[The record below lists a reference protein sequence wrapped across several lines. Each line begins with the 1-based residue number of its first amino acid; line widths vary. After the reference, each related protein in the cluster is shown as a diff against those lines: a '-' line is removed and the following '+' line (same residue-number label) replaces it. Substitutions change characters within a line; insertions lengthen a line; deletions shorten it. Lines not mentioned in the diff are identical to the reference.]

1 MENLKK
7 NPLSLQLNVED
18 FAPASNDEKKSLV
31 VMRESVNFWK
41 DGMRRLRKNKI
52 AMVSLVVILL
62 IAFMAYVLPSF
73 WPYSYEQQIKGSN
86 NLAPFEYSAAE
97 QKLIDQGENVFPH
110 ILGTDRMGRDF
121 AVRVM
126 MGTRVSL
133 SVGLLAS
140 VLVLLIGA
148 TYGAISAF
156 AGGWIDNIMMR
167 ITDILYT
174 IPDILLIILLA
185 MAIKEPLESLAT
197 KPGFGWM
204 QKLGPNMV
212 SIFIIFAL
220 LYWVGMARIVRSQVL
235 TLKESEYVTA
245 ARALGASGGRIIKKH
260 LLTNCMGT
268 LIVTTT
274 LQIPSSIFTE
284 SYLSFLGLDADKDV
298 ETIGQKIL
306 TLAAPYVPLD
316 GINDAGVACGIFMSY
331 QGEGKGTPTDTQ
343 TDKPDLTSTTLLRLI
358 LDYADSVEDAV
369 ALAEQYDLHDSAS
382 SCFHY
387 MVADSTG
394 RSAVLEWIGTDADH
408 DTDGAQR
415 QLNVLWNDTDALSD
429 SADWQV
435 VTNFIKTPG
444 YYDGTTA
451 ERKGLDRYEHLTAAL
466 RETDGI
472 VADKNAAMDLL
483 ASVGRRTWNNDDSNS
498 NTVHSVVYDLTDKS
512 VLWVGNEHY
521 GEEAYTF
528 EFQLGR

>member
-1 MENLKK
+1 MKRNS
-7 NPLSLQLNVED
+7 LSKLLRRIACALAALVIALAVAV
-18 FAPASNDEKKSLV
+18 FALWHNELATLASFQKLSDRDEAHRDGAVYQINFSGDYFFDEFLSQGGASNDAELISFVTRSITKGIIPMHIKTS
-31 VMRESVNFWK
+31 S
-41 DGMRRLRKNKI
+41 I
-52 AMVSLVVILL
+52 AC
-62 IAFMAYVLPSF
+62 
-73 WPYSYEQQIKGSN
+73 
-86 NLAPFEYSAAE
+86 
-97 QKLIDQGENVFPH
+97 
-110 ILGTDRMGRDF
+110 
-121 AVRVM
+121 
-126 MGTRVSL
+126 
-133 SVGLLAS
+133 
-140 VLVLLIGA
+140 
-148 TYGAISAF
+148 SAF
-156 AGGWIDNIMMR
+156 TADTQSGDRVFGRNYDFSATNTAIVYTDPGEGRHASYSTID
-167 ITDILYT
+167 
-174 IPDILLIILLA
+174 
-185 MAIKEPLESLAT
+185 
-197 KPGFGWM
+197 
-204 QKLGPNMV
+204 
-212 SIFIIFAL
+212 
-220 LYWVGMARIVRSQVL
+220 
-235 TLKESEYVTA
+235 
-245 ARALGASGGRIIKKH
+245 
-260 LLTNCMGT
+260 
-268 LIVTTT
+268 
-274 LQIPSSIFTE
+274 
-284 SYLSFLGLDADKDV
+284 LSFLGLDADKDV
-298 ETIGQKIL
+298 ETIGQKFL

-343 TDKPDLTSTTLLRLI
+343 TDRPDITSTTLLRLI

-369 ALAEQYDLHDSAS
+369 ALAQQYDLHDSAS

-394 RSAVLEWIGTDADH
+394 RSAILEWVGTDADH
-408 DTDGAQR
+408 DADGAQR

-472 VADKNAAMDLL
+472 VADKDAAMGLL
-483 ASVGRRTWNNDDSNS
+483 ASVGRRTWDNDDSNS

>member
-1 MENLKK
+1 MKRNS
-7 NPLSLQLNVED
+7 LSKLLRRIACALAALVIALAVAV
-18 FAPASNDEKKSLV
+18 FALWHNELATLASFQKLSDRDEAHRDGAVYQINFSGDYSFDEFLSQGGASNDAELISFVTRSITKGIIPMHIKTS
-31 VMRESVNFWK
+31 S
-41 DGMRRLRKNKI
+41 I
-52 AMVSLVVILL
+52 AC
-62 IAFMAYVLPSF
+62 
-73 WPYSYEQQIKGSN
+73 
-86 NLAPFEYSAAE
+86 
-97 QKLIDQGENVFPH
+97 
-110 ILGTDRMGRDF
+110 
-121 AVRVM
+121 
-126 MGTRVSL
+126 
-133 SVGLLAS
+133 
-140 VLVLLIGA
+140 
-148 TYGAISAF
+148 SAF
-156 AGGWIDNIMMR
+156 TADTQSGDRVFGRNYDFSATNTAIVYTNPGEGRHASYSTID
-167 ITDILYT
+167 
-174 IPDILLIILLA
+174 
-185 MAIKEPLESLAT
+185 
-197 KPGFGWM
+197 
-204 QKLGPNMV
+204 
-212 SIFIIFAL
+212 
-220 LYWVGMARIVRSQVL
+220 
-235 TLKESEYVTA
+235 
-245 ARALGASGGRIIKKH
+245 
-260 LLTNCMGT
+260 
-268 LIVTTT
+268 
-274 LQIPSSIFTE
+274 
-284 SYLSFLGLDADKDV
+284 LSFLGLDADKDV
-298 ETIGQKIL
+298 ETIGQKFL

-343 TDKPDLTSTTLLRLI
+343 TDRPDITSTTLLRLI

-369 ALAEQYDLHDSAS
+369 ALARQYDLHDSAS

-394 RSAVLEWIGTDADH
+394 RSAILEWVGTDADH
-408 DTDGAQR
+408 DADGAQR

-451 ERKGLDRYEHLTAAL
+451 EMKGLDRYEHLAAAL

-472 VADKNAAMDLL
+472 VADKDAAMDLL

>member
-1 MENLKK
+1 MKRNS
-7 NPLSLQLNVED
+7 LSKLLRRIACALAALVIALAVAV
-18 FAPASNDEKKSLV
+18 FALWHNELATLASFQKLSDRDEAHRDGAVYQIKVSGDYSFDEFLSQGGASNDAELISFVTRSITKGIIPMHIKTS
-31 VMRESVNFWK
+31 S
-41 DGMRRLRKNKI
+41 I
-52 AMVSLVVILL
+52 AC
-62 IAFMAYVLPSF
+62 
-73 WPYSYEQQIKGSN
+73 
-86 NLAPFEYSAAE
+86 
-97 QKLIDQGENVFPH
+97 
-110 ILGTDRMGRDF
+110 
-121 AVRVM
+121 
-126 MGTRVSL
+126 
-133 SVGLLAS
+133 
-140 VLVLLIGA
+140 
-148 TYGAISAF
+148 SAF
-156 AGGWIDNIMMR
+156 TADTQSGDRVFGRNYDFSATNTAIVYTDPGEGRHASYSTID
-167 ITDILYT
+167 
-174 IPDILLIILLA
+174 
-185 MAIKEPLESLAT
+185 
-197 KPGFGWM
+197 
-204 QKLGPNMV
+204 
-212 SIFIIFAL
+212 
-220 LYWVGMARIVRSQVL
+220 
-235 TLKESEYVTA
+235 
-245 ARALGASGGRIIKKH
+245 
-260 LLTNCMGT
+260 
-268 LIVTTT
+268 
-274 LQIPSSIFTE
+274 
-284 SYLSFLGLDADKDV
+284 LSFLGLDADKDV
-298 ETIGQKIL
+298 ETVGQKLL

-369 ALAEQYDLHDSAS
+369 ALAQQYDLHDSAS

-394 RSAVLEWIGTDADH
+394 RSAILEWVGTDADH
-408 DTDGAQR
+408 DADGAER

-444 YYDGTTA
+444 YYGGTTA
-451 ERKGLDRYEHLTAAL
+451 EMKGLDRYEHLAAAL

-472 VADKNAAMDLL
+472 VADKDAAMDLL

>member
-1 MENLKK
+1 MKRNS
-7 NPLSLQLNVED
+7 LSKLLRRIACALAALVIALAVAVFALWHNELATLASFQKLADRDEAHRDGAVYQINVSGDYSFDE
-18 FAPASNDEKKSLV
+18 FLSQGGASNDAELISFITQSITKGIIPMHIKTS
-31 VMRESVNFWK
+31 S
-41 DGMRRLRKNKI
+41 I
-52 AMVSLVVILL
+52 AC
-62 IAFMAYVLPSF
+62 
-73 WPYSYEQQIKGSN
+73 
-86 NLAPFEYSAAE
+86 
-97 QKLIDQGENVFPH
+97 
-110 ILGTDRMGRDF
+110 
-121 AVRVM
+121 
-126 MGTRVSL
+126 
-133 SVGLLAS
+133 
-140 VLVLLIGA
+140 
-148 TYGAISAF
+148 SAF
-156 AGGWIDNIMMR
+156 TADTQSGDRVFGRNYDFSATNTAIVYTNPGEGRHASYSTID
-167 ITDILYT
+167 
-174 IPDILLIILLA
+174 
-185 MAIKEPLESLAT
+185 
-197 KPGFGWM
+197 
-204 QKLGPNMV
+204 
-212 SIFIIFAL
+212 
-220 LYWVGMARIVRSQVL
+220 
-235 TLKESEYVTA
+235 
-245 ARALGASGGRIIKKH
+245 
-260 LLTNCMGT
+260 
-268 LIVTTT
+268 
-274 LQIPSSIFTE
+274 
-284 SYLSFLGLDADKDV
+284 LSFLGLDADKDV
-298 ETIGQKIL
+298 ETVGQKIL

-369 ALAEQYDLHDSAS
+369 ALAQQYDLHDSAS

-394 RSAVLEWIGTDADH
+394 RSAILEWVGTDADH
-408 DTDGAQR
+408 DADGAER

-451 ERKGLDRYEHLTAAL
+451 EMKGLDRYEHLAAAL
-466 RETDGI
+466 QETDGI

-528 EFQLGR
+528 GFQLGR

>member
-1 MENLKK
+1 MKRNS
-7 NPLSLQLNVED
+7 LSKLLRRIACALAALVIALAVAVFALWHNELATLASFQKLSDRDEAHRDGAVYQINVSGDYSFDE
-18 FAPASNDEKKSLV
+18 FLSQGGASNDAELISFVTRSITKGIIPMHIKTS
-31 VMRESVNFWK
+31 S
-41 DGMRRLRKNKI
+41 I
-52 AMVSLVVILL
+52 AC
-62 IAFMAYVLPSF
+62 
-73 WPYSYEQQIKGSN
+73 
-86 NLAPFEYSAAE
+86 
-97 QKLIDQGENVFPH
+97 
-110 ILGTDRMGRDF
+110 
-121 AVRVM
+121 
-126 MGTRVSL
+126 
-133 SVGLLAS
+133 
-140 VLVLLIGA
+140 
-148 TYGAISAF
+148 SAF
-156 AGGWIDNIMMR
+156 TADTQSGDRVFGRNYDFSATNTAIVYTDPGEGRHASYSTID
-167 ITDILYT
+167 
-174 IPDILLIILLA
+174 
-185 MAIKEPLESLAT
+185 
-197 KPGFGWM
+197 
-204 QKLGPNMV
+204 
-212 SIFIIFAL
+212 
-220 LYWVGMARIVRSQVL
+220 
-235 TLKESEYVTA
+235 
-245 ARALGASGGRIIKKH
+245 
-260 LLTNCMGT
+260 
-268 LIVTTT
+268 
-274 LQIPSSIFTE
+274 
-284 SYLSFLGLDADKDV
+284 LSFLGLDADKDV
-298 ETIGQKIL
+298 ETVGQKIL

-343 TDKPDLTSTTLLRLI
+343 TDRPDLTSTTLLRLI

-369 ALAEQYDLHDSAS
+369 ALAQQYDLHDSAS

-394 RSAVLEWIGTDADH
+394 RSAILEWVGTDADH
-408 DTDGAQR
+408 DADGAER

-451 ERKGLDRYEHLTAAL
+451 EMKGLDRYEHLAAAL

-521 GEEAYTF
+521 GEDAYTF

>member
-1 MENLKK
+1 MKRTS
-7 NPLSLQLNVED
+7 LSKLLRRIACALAALVIALAVAV
-18 FAPASNDEKKSLV
+18 FALWHNELATLASFQKLSDRDEAHRDGAVYQINFSGDYFFDEFLSQGGASNDAELISFITRSITKGIIPMHIKTS
-31 VMRESVNFWK
+31 S
-41 DGMRRLRKNKI
+41 I
-52 AMVSLVVILL
+52 AC
-62 IAFMAYVLPSF
+62 
-73 WPYSYEQQIKGSN
+73 
-86 NLAPFEYSAAE
+86 
-97 QKLIDQGENVFPH
+97 
-110 ILGTDRMGRDF
+110 
-121 AVRVM
+121 
-126 MGTRVSL
+126 
-133 SVGLLAS
+133 
-140 VLVLLIGA
+140 
-148 TYGAISAF
+148 SAF
-156 AGGWIDNIMMR
+156 TADTQSGDRVFGRNYDFSATNTAIVYTDPGEGRHASYSTID
-167 ITDILYT
+167 
-174 IPDILLIILLA
+174 
-185 MAIKEPLESLAT
+185 
-197 KPGFGWM
+197 
-204 QKLGPNMV
+204 
-212 SIFIIFAL
+212 
-220 LYWVGMARIVRSQVL
+220 
-235 TLKESEYVTA
+235 
-245 ARALGASGGRIIKKH
+245 
-260 LLTNCMGT
+260 
-268 LIVTTT
+268 
-274 LQIPSSIFTE
+274 
-284 SYLSFLGLDADKDV
+284 LSFLGLDADKDV

-343 TDKPDLTSTTLLRLI
+343 TDRPDITSTTLLRLI

-369 ALAEQYDLHDSAS
+369 ALAQQYDLHDSAS

-387 MVADSTG
+387 MVADATG
-394 RSAVLEWIGTDADH
+394 RSAILEWVGTDADH

-444 YYDGTTA
+444 YYDGTSA
-451 ERKGLDRYEHLTAAL
+451 ERKGLDRSEHLAAAL

-472 VADKNAAMDLL
+472 VADKDAAMDLL

>member
-1 MENLKK
+1 MKRNS
-7 NPLSLQLNVED
+7 LSKLLRRIACALAALVIALAVAV
-18 FAPASNDEKKSLV
+18 FALWHNELTTLASFQKLSDRDEAHRDGAVYQINFSGDYFFDEFLSQGGASNDAELISFVTRSITKGIIPMHIKTS
-31 VMRESVNFWK
+31 S
-41 DGMRRLRKNKI
+41 I
-52 AMVSLVVILL
+52 AC
-62 IAFMAYVLPSF
+62 
-73 WPYSYEQQIKGSN
+73 
-86 NLAPFEYSAAE
+86 
-97 QKLIDQGENVFPH
+97 
-110 ILGTDRMGRDF
+110 
-121 AVRVM
+121 
-126 MGTRVSL
+126 
-133 SVGLLAS
+133 
-140 VLVLLIGA
+140 
-148 TYGAISAF
+148 SAF
-156 AGGWIDNIMMR
+156 TADTQSGDRVFGRNYDFSATNTAIVYTDPGEGRHASYSTID
-167 ITDILYT
+167 
-174 IPDILLIILLA
+174 
-185 MAIKEPLESLAT
+185 
-197 KPGFGWM
+197 
-204 QKLGPNMV
+204 
-212 SIFIIFAL
+212 
-220 LYWVGMARIVRSQVL
+220 
-235 TLKESEYVTA
+235 
-245 ARALGASGGRIIKKH
+245 
-260 LLTNCMGT
+260 
-268 LIVTTT
+268 
-274 LQIPSSIFTE
+274 
-284 SYLSFLGLDADKDV
+284 LSFLGLDADKDV
-298 ETIGQKIL
+298 ETIGQKFL

-343 TDKPDLTSTTLLRLI
+343 TDRPDITSTTLLRLI

-369 ALAEQYDLHDSAS
+369 ALAQQYDLHDSAS

-394 RSAVLEWIGTDADH
+394 RSAILEWVGTDADH
-408 DTDGAQR
+408 DVDGAQR

-451 ERKGLDRYEHLTAAL
+451 EMKGLDRYEHLAAAL

-472 VADKNAAMDLL
+472 VADKDAAMDLL

>member
-1 MENLKK
+1 MKRNSISKLLRRIACALAALVIALAVAVFALWHNELATLASFQK
-7 NPLSLQLNVED
+7 LSDRDEAHRDGAVYQINFSGDYFFDEFLSQGG
-18 FAPASNDEKKSLV
+18 ASNDAELISFITRSITKGIIPMHIKTS
-31 VMRESVNFWK
+31 S
-41 DGMRRLRKNKI
+41 I
-52 AMVSLVVILL
+52 AC
-62 IAFMAYVLPSF
+62 
-73 WPYSYEQQIKGSN
+73 
-86 NLAPFEYSAAE
+86 
-97 QKLIDQGENVFPH
+97 
-110 ILGTDRMGRDF
+110 
-121 AVRVM
+121 
-126 MGTRVSL
+126 
-133 SVGLLAS
+133 
-140 VLVLLIGA
+140 
-148 TYGAISAF
+148 SAF
-156 AGGWIDNIMMR
+156 TADTQSGDRVFGRNYDFSATNTAIVYTDPGEGRHASYSTID
-167 ITDILYT
+167 
-174 IPDILLIILLA
+174 
-185 MAIKEPLESLAT
+185 
-197 KPGFGWM
+197 
-204 QKLGPNMV
+204 
-212 SIFIIFAL
+212 
-220 LYWVGMARIVRSQVL
+220 
-235 TLKESEYVTA
+235 
-245 ARALGASGGRIIKKH
+245 
-260 LLTNCMGT
+260 
-268 LIVTTT
+268 
-274 LQIPSSIFTE
+274 
-284 SYLSFLGLDADKDV
+284 LSFLGLDADKDV

-343 TDKPDLTSTTLLRLI
+343 TDRPDLTSTTLLRLI

-369 ALAEQYDLHDSAS
+369 ALAQQYDLHDSAS

-394 RSAVLEWIGTDADH
+394 RSAILEWVGTDADH
-408 DTDGAQR
+408 DADGAQR

-444 YYDGTTA
+444 YYDDTTA
-451 ERKGLDRYEHLTAAL
+451 EMKGLDRYEHLAAAL

-472 VADKNAAMDLL
+472 VADKDAAMDLL

>member
-1 MENLKK
+1 MKRNS
-7 NPLSLQLNVED
+7 LSKLLRRIACALAALVIALAVAV
-18 FAPASNDEKKSLV
+18 FALWHNELTTLASFQKLSDRDEAHRDGAVYQINFSGDYSFDEFLSQGGASNDAELISFVTRSITKGIIPMHIKTS
-31 VMRESVNFWK
+31 S
-41 DGMRRLRKNKI
+41 I
-52 AMVSLVVILL
+52 AC
-62 IAFMAYVLPSF
+62 
-73 WPYSYEQQIKGSN
+73 
-86 NLAPFEYSAAE
+86 
-97 QKLIDQGENVFPH
+97 
-110 ILGTDRMGRDF
+110 
-121 AVRVM
+121 
-126 MGTRVSL
+126 
-133 SVGLLAS
+133 
-140 VLVLLIGA
+140 
-148 TYGAISAF
+148 SAF
-156 AGGWIDNIMMR
+156 TADTQSGDRVFGRNYDFSATNTAIVYTDPGEGRHASYSTID
-167 ITDILYT
+167 
-174 IPDILLIILLA
+174 
-185 MAIKEPLESLAT
+185 
-197 KPGFGWM
+197 
-204 QKLGPNMV
+204 
-212 SIFIIFAL
+212 
-220 LYWVGMARIVRSQVL
+220 
-235 TLKESEYVTA
+235 
-245 ARALGASGGRIIKKH
+245 
-260 LLTNCMGT
+260 
-268 LIVTTT
+268 
-274 LQIPSSIFTE
+274 
-284 SYLSFLGLDADKDV
+284 LSFLGLDADKDV
-298 ETIGQKIL
+298 ETIGQKFL

-343 TDKPDLTSTTLLRLI
+343 TDRPDITSTTLLRLI

-369 ALAEQYDLHDSAS
+369 ALAQQYDLHDSAS

-394 RSAVLEWIGTDADH
+394 RSAILEWIGTDADH

-472 VADKNAAMDLL
+472 VADKDAAMDLL
-483 ASVGRRTWNNDDSNS
+483 ASVGRRTWDNDDSNS

>member
-1 MENLKK
+1 MKRNS
-7 NPLSLQLNVED
+7 LSKLLRRIACALAALVIALAVAV
-18 FAPASNDEKKSLV
+18 FALWHNELTTLASFQKLSDRDEAHRDGAVYQINFSGDYFFDEFLSQGGASNDAELISFITRSITKGIIPMHIKTS
-31 VMRESVNFWK
+31 S
-41 DGMRRLRKNKI
+41 I
-52 AMVSLVVILL
+52 AC
-62 IAFMAYVLPSF
+62 
-73 WPYSYEQQIKGSN
+73 
-86 NLAPFEYSAAE
+86 
-97 QKLIDQGENVFPH
+97 
-110 ILGTDRMGRDF
+110 
-121 AVRVM
+121 
-126 MGTRVSL
+126 
-133 SVGLLAS
+133 
-140 VLVLLIGA
+140 
-148 TYGAISAF
+148 SAF
-156 AGGWIDNIMMR
+156 TADTQSGDRVFGRNYDFSATNTAIVYTDPGEGRHASYSTID
-167 ITDILYT
+167 
-174 IPDILLIILLA
+174 
-185 MAIKEPLESLAT
+185 
-197 KPGFGWM
+197 
-204 QKLGPNMV
+204 
-212 SIFIIFAL
+212 
-220 LYWVGMARIVRSQVL
+220 
-235 TLKESEYVTA
+235 
-245 ARALGASGGRIIKKH
+245 
-260 LLTNCMGT
+260 
-268 LIVTTT
+268 
-274 LQIPSSIFTE
+274 
-284 SYLSFLGLDADKDV
+284 LSFLGLDADKDV
-298 ETIGQKIL
+298 ETIGQKFL

-343 TDKPDLTSTTLLRLI
+343 TDRPDITSTTLLRLI

-369 ALAEQYDLHDSAS
+369 ALAQQYDLHDSAS

-394 RSAVLEWIGTDADH
+394 RSAILEWVGTDADH
-408 DTDGAQR
+408 DADGAQR

-429 SADWQV
+429 SSDWQV

-472 VADKNAAMDLL
+472 VADKDAAMDLL

>member
-1 MENLKK
+1 MKRNS
-7 NPLSLQLNVED
+7 LSKLLRRIACALAALVIALAVAV
-18 FAPASNDEKKSLV
+18 FALWHNELTTLASFQKLSDRDEAHRDGAVYQINFSGDYSFDEFLSQGGASNDAELISFVTRSITKGIIPMHIKTS
-31 VMRESVNFWK
+31 S
-41 DGMRRLRKNKI
+41 I
-52 AMVSLVVILL
+52 AC
-62 IAFMAYVLPSF
+62 
-73 WPYSYEQQIKGSN
+73 
-86 NLAPFEYSAAE
+86 
-97 QKLIDQGENVFPH
+97 
-110 ILGTDRMGRDF
+110 
-121 AVRVM
+121 
-126 MGTRVSL
+126 
-133 SVGLLAS
+133 
-140 VLVLLIGA
+140 
-148 TYGAISAF
+148 SAF
-156 AGGWIDNIMMR
+156 TADTQSGDRVFGRNYDFSATNTAIVYTDPGEGRHASYSTID
-167 ITDILYT
+167 
-174 IPDILLIILLA
+174 
-185 MAIKEPLESLAT
+185 
-197 KPGFGWM
+197 
-204 QKLGPNMV
+204 
-212 SIFIIFAL
+212 
-220 LYWVGMARIVRSQVL
+220 
-235 TLKESEYVTA
+235 
-245 ARALGASGGRIIKKH
+245 
-260 LLTNCMGT
+260 
-268 LIVTTT
+268 
-274 LQIPSSIFTE
+274 
-284 SYLSFLGLDADKDV
+284 LSFLGLDADKDV

-343 TDKPDLTSTTLLRLI
+343 TDRPDITSTTLLRLI

-369 ALAEQYDLHDSAS
+369 ALAQQYDLHDSAS

-394 RSAVLEWIGTDADH
+394 RSAILEWVGTDADH
-408 DTDGAQR
+408 DADGAQR

-444 YYDGTTA
+444 YYDGTSA
-451 ERKGLDRYEHLTAAL
+451 EMKGLDRYEHLTAAL

-472 VADKNAAMDLL
+472 VADKDAAMDLL

>member
-1 MENLKK
+1 MKRNS
-7 NPLSLQLNVED
+7 LSKLLRRIACALAALVIALAVAVFALWHNELATLASFQKLSDRDEAHRDGAVYQINVSGDYSFDE
-18 FAPASNDEKKSLV
+18 FLSQGGASNDAELISFVTRSITKGIIPMHIKTS
-31 VMRESVNFWK
+31 S
-41 DGMRRLRKNKI
+41 I
-52 AMVSLVVILL
+52 AC
-62 IAFMAYVLPSF
+62 
-73 WPYSYEQQIKGSN
+73 
-86 NLAPFEYSAAE
+86 
-97 QKLIDQGENVFPH
+97 
-110 ILGTDRMGRDF
+110 
-121 AVRVM
+121 
-126 MGTRVSL
+126 
-133 SVGLLAS
+133 
-140 VLVLLIGA
+140 
-148 TYGAISAF
+148 SAF
-156 AGGWIDNIMMR
+156 TADTQSGDRVFGRNYDFSATNTAIVYTDPGEGRHASYSTID
-167 ITDILYT
+167 
-174 IPDILLIILLA
+174 
-185 MAIKEPLESLAT
+185 
-197 KPGFGWM
+197 
-204 QKLGPNMV
+204 
-212 SIFIIFAL
+212 
-220 LYWVGMARIVRSQVL
+220 
-235 TLKESEYVTA
+235 
-245 ARALGASGGRIIKKH
+245 
-260 LLTNCMGT
+260 
-268 LIVTTT
+268 
-274 LQIPSSIFTE
+274 
-284 SYLSFLGLDADKDV
+284 LSFLGLDADKDV
-298 ETIGQKIL
+298 ETVGQKLL

-369 ALAEQYDLHDSAS
+369 ALAQQYDLHDSAS

-394 RSAVLEWIGTDADH
+394 RSAILEWVGTDADH
-408 DTDGAQR
+408 DADGAER

-444 YYDGTTA
+444 YYDDTTA
-451 ERKGLDRYEHLTAAL
+451 EMKGLDRYEHLAAAL

>member
-1 MENLKK
+1 MKRNS
-7 NPLSLQLNVED
+7 LSKLLRRIACALAALIIALAVAVFALWHNELATLASFQKLSDRNEAHRDGAVYQINVSGDYSFDE
-18 FAPASNDEKKSLV
+18 FLSQGGASNDAELISFVTRSITKGIIPMHIKTS
-31 VMRESVNFWK
+31 S
-41 DGMRRLRKNKI
+41 I
-52 AMVSLVVILL
+52 AC
-62 IAFMAYVLPSF
+62 
-73 WPYSYEQQIKGSN
+73 
-86 NLAPFEYSAAE
+86 
-97 QKLIDQGENVFPH
+97 
-110 ILGTDRMGRDF
+110 
-121 AVRVM
+121 
-126 MGTRVSL
+126 
-133 SVGLLAS
+133 
-140 VLVLLIGA
+140 
-148 TYGAISAF
+148 SAF
-156 AGGWIDNIMMR
+156 TADTQSGDRVFGRNYDFSATNTAIVYTDPGEGRHASYSTID
-167 ITDILYT
+167 
-174 IPDILLIILLA
+174 
-185 MAIKEPLESLAT
+185 
-197 KPGFGWM
+197 
-204 QKLGPNMV
+204 
-212 SIFIIFAL
+212 
-220 LYWVGMARIVRSQVL
+220 
-235 TLKESEYVTA
+235 
-245 ARALGASGGRIIKKH
+245 
-260 LLTNCMGT
+260 
-268 LIVTTT
+268 
-274 LQIPSSIFTE
+274 
-284 SYLSFLGLDADKDV
+284 LSFLGLDADKDV
-298 ETIGQKIL
+298 ETLGQKLL

-369 ALAEQYDLHDSAS
+369 ALAQQYDLHDSAS

-394 RSAVLEWIGTDADH
+394 RSAILEWVGTDADH
-408 DTDGAQR
+408 DADGAER

-451 ERKGLDRYEHLTAAL
+451 EMKGLDRYEHLAAAL

-472 VADKNAAMDLL
+472 VADKDAAMDLL